1 MGKAVILRNLQP
13 SSSLSEVCNVVQ
25 IHQQCESI
33 KKKDV
38 RKISK
43 KEYKL
48 ANIFQIND
56 MQNFSITCK
65 YLAIFANKVIVS
77 KRRQIFSQKFH
88 HKPHGS
94 KINSAIHYSLH
105 KKMKFSIKD
114 FFSKCDQIRRK
125 LRKQRIWSHLLKK
138 SLMQNFIF
146 VQWFWYHWDELNF
159 FQTLWLV
166 LWIKYI
172 K

>member
-1 MGKAVILRNLQP
+1 MGKAAILRNLQP

-33 KKKDV
+33 RKKDV

-65 YLAIFANKVIVS
+65 YLAIFCK
-77 KRRQIFSQKFH
+77 
-88 HKPHGS
+88 
-94 KINSAIHYSLH
+94 
-105 KKMKFSIKD
+105 
-114 FFSKCDQIRRK
+114 
-125 LRKQRIWSHLLKK
+125 
-138 SLMQNFIF
+138 
-146 VQWFWYHWDELNF
+146 
-159 FQTLWLV
+159 
-166 LWIKYI
+166 
-172 K
+172 